1 MLRLVKRLVVCAPIL
16 ALVAIVVGLPSVAL
30 GDDGARTFSARF
42 RGIDEVPSV
51 STNAS
56 ASLRLQING
65 SGDTA
70 TIDYTLT
77 FNGLRA
83 PVTQSHIHFG
93 ESRTTGAVVVFLCQ
107 EGQAAPAGTPSC
119 GSPAPTSNTVTGHL
133 TAAQVTAGAVAQGI
147 AAGEMGRLVQAIR
160 DGAAYA
166 NVHSQMFQ
174 SGEARGQIVRAG
186 DNRDQ
191 N

>member
-51 STNAS
+51 STDAS

-93 ESRTTGAVVVFLCQ
+93 EARTNGAVVVFLCQ
-107 EGQAAPAGTPSC
+107 EGQAAAPAGTPSC
-119 GSPAPTSNTVTGHL
+119 GSANATSGTITGHL
-133 TAAQVTAGAVAQGI
+133 TAANVTALAAAQGI
-147 AAGEMGRLVQAIR
+147 TTGEMGRLVQAIR

-166 NVHSQMFQ
+166 NVHSGMFP
-174 SGEARGQIVRAG
+174 SGEARGQLVRS
-186 DNRDQ
+186 DR
-191 N
+191 